1 MLILAHLK
9 KRQKSYENM
18 NKKVCKARMR
28 PLCMKWKKVDTK
40 MLLVFLSMY
49 EKAIPQLQ
57 YDSRYN
63 GNNSFKGLVI
73 KCSPPKIKLEIVMKR
88 KSFLNMALKPNL
100 KTLSSKSGARITA
113 DMKVYIGKDVNSVLI
128 AVSLVD
134 RPPPNIFI
142 KMFEAIIVI
151 RPII

>member
-1 MLILAHLK
+1 
-9 KRQKSYENM
+9 M

-28 PLCMKWKKVDTK
+28 PLCMKWKKVDTR
-40 MLLVFLSMY
+40 MLLVFFNIY

-63 GNNSFKGLVI
+63 ENNSFKGLVI

>member
-1 MLILAHLK
+1 
-9 KRQKSYENM
+9 M

-28 PLCMKWKKVDTK
+28 PLCMKWKKVDTR
-40 MLLVFLSMY
+40 MLLVFFNIY

-73 KCSPPKIKLEIVMKR
+73 KCSPPKIRLEIVMKR

-100 KTLSSKSGARITA
+100 KTLSSKSGARTTA
-113 DMKVYIGKDVNSVLI
+113 DIKVYIGKDVNSVLI